1 MCESEL
7 ELIEEEDTGSG
18 WIQPVLQDIVK
29 PLVLGIEGTVHVI
42 LIVIPNL
49 KKLIVP
55 FKPLS

>member
-49 KKLIVP
+49 I
-55 FKPLS
+55 S